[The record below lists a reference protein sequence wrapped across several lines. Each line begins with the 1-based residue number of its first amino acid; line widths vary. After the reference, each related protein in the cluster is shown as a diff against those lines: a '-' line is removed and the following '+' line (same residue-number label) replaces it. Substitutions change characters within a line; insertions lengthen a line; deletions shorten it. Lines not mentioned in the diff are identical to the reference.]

1 MPENEQKTPIDPDA
15 LAAAREQADSFESF
29 LRPLEIPTRD
39 GGVFKVTHPNMLDDD
54 LAEAYQEMRFQFNQC
69 DRVEEEVPETSIT
82 APDGSVI
89 TTKAH
94 SVQGG
99 FIDPWQKDGKRVTPS
114 YNIQM
119 AKILLGTDEEYA
131 RFKAAGCNSNQIAIA
146 LGKRAE
152 EMAKRRADDSKSDG
166 GAVVSQEVAEAD

>member
-1 MPENEQKTPIDPDA
+1 MSENESTPIDPEA
-15 LAAAREQADSFESF
+15 LAAAREQAEDFGSF
-29 LRPLEIPTRD
+29 LRPLEIPTKT

-54 LAEAYQEMRFQFNQC
+54 AAELYQQMRYEFNQC
-69 DRVEEEVPETSIT
+69 DRVEEDVPETSIT
-82 APDGSVI
+82 MADGSVV

-94 SVQGG
+94 TVKGG

-119 AKILLGTDEEYA
+119 TKILLGTEDEYA
-131 RFKAAGCNSNQIAIA
+131 KFKAAGCNSNQVSIA

-152 EMAKRRADDSKSDG
+152 EMRKRTADDSKSAG
-166 GAVVSQEVAEAD
+166 STVVSEEVAETD